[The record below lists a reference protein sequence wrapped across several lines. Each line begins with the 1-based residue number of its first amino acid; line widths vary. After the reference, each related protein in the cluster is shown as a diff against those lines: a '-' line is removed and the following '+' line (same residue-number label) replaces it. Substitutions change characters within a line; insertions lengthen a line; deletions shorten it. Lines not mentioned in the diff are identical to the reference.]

1 MQKKGNSDYILFPKK
16 LKREYNILTNQI
28 LDGLIELRDTGISLH
43 LDIKQSTILER
54 DIALVKSIL
63 EENKQLTMDNKPALL
78 KFFNPHG
85 KNKKVMEQRLRSA
98 YEVVRRDSE

>member
-43 LDIKQSTILER
+43 LDVKQSTILER
-54 DIALVKSIL
+54 DTEWLARWLDDYPKMPRHAIL
-63 EENKQLTMDNKPALL
+63 NQ
-78 KFFNPHG
+78 FNPEG
-85 KNKKVMEQRLRSA
+85 KNKKVMELRLKSA
-98 YEVVRRDSE
+98 YENIVRRDEP